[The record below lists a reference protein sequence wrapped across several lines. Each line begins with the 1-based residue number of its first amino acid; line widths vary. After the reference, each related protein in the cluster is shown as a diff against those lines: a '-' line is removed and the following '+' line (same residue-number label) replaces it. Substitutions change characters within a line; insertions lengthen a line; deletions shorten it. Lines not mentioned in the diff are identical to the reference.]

1 MSGVILRD
9 LLQPGDLGA
18 IVEMHGVIYAR
29 EYGLDTTFEPYVAE
43 PLCQFVRA
51 GEGAGRI
58 WIAERDGH
66 RLGCIAVIRDAPDI
80 AQLRWFLLA
89 PEARGT
95 GLGRRLLDTCLD
107 YARGQGFARVYLW
120 TFEGLDA
127 ATQLYRARGFVDTER
142 KVHERLWGRQITEL
156 RMDADLRASN

>member
-51 GEGAGRI
+51 GES
-58 WIAERDGH
+58 
-66 RLGCIAVIRDAPDI
+66 
-80 AQLRWFLLA
+80 F
-89 PEARGT
+89 
-95 GLGRRLLDTCLD
+95 
-107 YARGQGFARVYLW
+107 
-120 TFEGLDA
+120 
-127 ATQLYRARGFVDTER
+127 
-142 KVHERLWGRQITEL
+142 
-156 RMDADLRASN
+156 DLRRKYVELAGGNAIQLSGNVTQGRERSSADDCG